1 MESKWITHTADDEKP
16 DCQKCDHITDDFDC
30 SRKCGPKRGWK
41 GYSRE
46 EKVEDDGDYIGYLEC
61 FVDWCRRLRKEASDA
76 R

>member
-1 MESKWITHTADDEKP
+1 MESKWITHTADDEEP

-46 EKVEDDGDYIGYLEC
+46 EKVEDDGD
-61 FVDWCRRLRKEASDA
+61 
-76 R
+76 